1 MQQLHLKK
9 GVGGLIFE
17 GAWAYFQ
24 DYGRSAELEVH
35 VTERWDVIAG
45 HKLTLKSLVH
55 IPAEEEENQQV
66 HCHTTCPL

>member
-1 MQQLHLKK
+1 MH
-9 GVGGLIFE
+9 GPIFE
-17 GAWAYFQ
+17 ITV
-24 DYGRSAELEVH
+24 EVLNLKYDMTH

-66 HCHTTCPL
+66 DRHTTYPL